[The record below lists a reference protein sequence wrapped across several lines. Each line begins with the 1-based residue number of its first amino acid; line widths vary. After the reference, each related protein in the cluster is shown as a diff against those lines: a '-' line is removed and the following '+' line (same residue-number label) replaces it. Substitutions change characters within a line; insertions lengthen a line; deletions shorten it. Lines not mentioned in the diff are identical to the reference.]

1 MAQVDDWMTVSAWAA
16 SHDMT
21 RQAGHAAVRR
31 CNIPRRAEDGKV
43 SRVEADALYLA
54 KTRAYAKKSAKAGPA
69 AAQAPEGEHVTYQ
82 EAKRREAVARAI
94 MAERELAEQAGEL
107 VRVGL
112 VRDTWGRL
120 LGEAKARLLNM
131 PSRLAPLVHAV
142 SQQQAHEAIRR
153 EVFEVLT
160 DLSRSDGA
168 PR

>member
-1 MAQVDDWMTVSAWAA
+1 MAQVDDWMTVAAWAA
-16 SHDMT
+16 SHGMT
-21 RQAGHAAVRR
+21 RQGGHAAVRR
-31 CNIPRRAEDGKV
+31 CGIPKAEDERI
-43 SRVEADALYLA
+43 SRAVADALYTSR
-54 KTRAYAKKSAKAGPA
+54 TRARVRVKPQAPA
-69 AAQAPEGEHVTYQ
+69 AAPAANGEHVTYT

-94 MAERELAEQAGEL
+94 MAERELALQAGEL
-107 VRVGL
+107 VRVAL

-153 EVFEVLT
+153 EVHEVLT

>member
-1 MAQVDDWMTVSAWAA
+1 MTKVHRKLMTAA
-16 SHDMT
+16 EYARHRGCSL
-21 RQAGHAAVRR
+21 QAVRR
-31 CNIPRRAEDGKV
+31 ALKEGRITANAEGLVDPV
-43 SRVEADALYLA
+43 AADAQWA
-54 KTRAYAKKSAKAGPA
+54 ANSRPRVKPQAPA
-69 AAQAPEGEHVTYQ
+69 AAPAANGEHVTYT

-94 MAERELAEQAGEL
+94 MAERELALQAGEL
-107 VRVGL
+107 VRVAL

-153 EVFEVLT
+153 EVHEVLT

-168 PR
+168 PQP